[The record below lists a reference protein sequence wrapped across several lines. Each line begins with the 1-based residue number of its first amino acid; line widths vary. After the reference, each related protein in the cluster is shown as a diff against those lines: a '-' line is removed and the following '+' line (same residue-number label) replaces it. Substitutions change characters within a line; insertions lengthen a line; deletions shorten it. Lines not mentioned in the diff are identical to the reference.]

1 MWIAEA
7 RVNQG
12 DGANEVENTLYL
24 IRFIRKLL
32 KDKPPLTLRG
42 LAVDGNDLQKL
53 GVPPGPSI
61 GRILEELL
69 VAVLK
74 SPELNTHAG
83 LMEIVKEMGNK
94 N

>member
-1 MWIAEA
+1 MWIAAA
-7 RVNQG
+7 RVKQR
-12 DGANEVENTLYL
+12 DGVNEVQNTLDL

-32 KDKPPLTLRG
+32 KDKPPLTLRE
-42 LAVDGNDLQKL
+42 LAVNGNDLQKL

-83 LMEIVKEMGNK
+83 LVEIVKEMGNE